1 MLPLAPQLLTRS
13 QEGFQTKMP
22 PKSASQ
28 FIGIALSG
36 SRLRAA
42 TVDNEGV
49 IGKRY
54 EADLQTDG
62 LVGQVSQLV
71 SELRKSVEGI
81 EAVGIAIPGLVN
93 RQTDRVVASKDLPGI
108 VRENLHAE
116 FIEATG
122 LRFELE
128 NDANAAAY
136 GEFKIGAGRGSR
148 DLFYITIGE
157 GIGGAII
164 LDGKLWIGASGLAGE
179 VGHITIDTEGDE
191 CECGNTGCLE
201 TVASAPNI
209 VRRAKERLNR
219 DATSSLSKLAMNK
232 DFTADDMARE
242 AKEGDDFSLM
252 MIERTGKYIGTGVAS
267 VINLLNIERIVL
279 GGGVMQAGD
288 LILNP
293 IIQEAKRRAF
303 LPCFEATEIVVA
315 ALGEDAATIGAAML
329 ARDAAIS

>member
-1 MLPLAPQLLTRS
+1 MTPQS
-13 QEGFQTKMP
+13 E
-22 PKSASQ
+22 SN
-28 FIGIALSG
+28 FIGIELSG
-36 SRLRAA
+36 SKLRAA
-42 TVDNEGV
+42 TVSHEGV
-49 IGKRY
+49 IGERR
-54 EADLQTDG
+54 EAKLQADG
-62 LVGQVSQLV
+62 LVGQVTQLV
-71 SELRKSVEGI
+71 TDLRQNASEIQS
-81 EAVGIAIPGLVN
+81 VGIAIPGLVN
-93 RQTDRVVASKDLPGI
+93 RQSDRVVASRDLPGI
-108 VRENLHAE
+108 VRETLHAE
-116 FIEATG
+116 LMEATG

-136 GEFKIGAGRGSR
+136 GEFKIGAGRGGR
-148 DLFYITIGE
+148 DLFYITIGQ

-164 LDGKLWIGASGLAGE
+164 LDGKLWTGASGFAGE
-179 VGHITIDTEGDE
+179 VGHITIDTEGSE

-209 VRRAKERLNR
+209 VRRANERLNR
-219 DATSSLSKLAMNK
+219 DSTSSLSKLAMNK
-232 DFTADDMARE
+232 NFTAADMARE

-279 GGGVMQAGD
+279 GGGVMQAGE

-303 LPCFEATEIVVA
+303 QPCFEATQILVA

-329 ARDAAIS
+329 ARDAAIT